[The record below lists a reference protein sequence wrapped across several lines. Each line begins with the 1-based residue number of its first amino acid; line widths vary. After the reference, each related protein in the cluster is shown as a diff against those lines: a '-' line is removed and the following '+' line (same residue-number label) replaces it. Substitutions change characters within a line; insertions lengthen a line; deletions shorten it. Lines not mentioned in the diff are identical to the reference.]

1 MKFKLSHDLYM
12 KNLGSI
18 RWYASFVGLDIME
31 PNYKPNILT
40 VVAISAVSLPLLG
53 EFYTIW
59 YYWPN
64 LVKLMESAAIYG
76 ILVQGVAKFYTAL
89 RYRKFFEAMYNRLDR
104 FHYEYRHH
112 EKNNATLL
120 LLMERICLVTRL
132 IAIQLLASGLILGIT
147 PAIQYILK
155 GEKIMPF
162 TVVIV
167 FTDPEITSHFLLN
180 IIIQYYLLIVGVAG
194 FFAAESVLIL
204 FVTSVAGFADVL
216 KNKIDEMNDILLDAE
231 NVEDRTAVKLKL
243 REILML
249 HQRVLE
255 YENDLDERYY
265 LNNWVQVVSIL
276 FNLTGA
282 LFGCYMSNS
291 FTMYALAIAV
301 VVQLFELCLLG
312 TILSIKVSNQAHNEE
327 IERAFYNS
335 LWYLMDRVEK
345 QDFMIMFH
353 NSQHA
358 IEMTVAS
365 MAPLNIVLFI
375 AIMQKIYAFAMMLM
389 SFFE

>member
-1 MKFKLSHDLYM
+1 MKFKLSHDLYV
-12 KNLGSI
+12 KNLNSI

-40 VVAISAVSLPLLG
+40 VLALFAIMLPLLS

-76 ILVQGVAKFYTAL
+76 IFVQGVAKFYTAL

-120 LLMERICLVTRL
+120 LLMERICLVTKL
-132 IAIQLLASGLILGIT
+132 ITVQVLFSGFVLAFY
-147 PAIQYILK
+147 PAVQYILK
-155 GEKIMPF
+155 GETIMPF
-162 TVVIV
+162 AIVIA
-167 FTDPEITSHFLLN
+167 FTDPEKMSHFLLN
-180 IIIQYYLLIVGVAG
+180 IIVQYYLLIVGIAG
-194 FFAAESVLIL
+194 FLAAESVLIL
-204 FVTSVAGFADVL
+204 FVTSVAGYADVL
-216 KNKIDEMNDILLDAE
+216 KNKIDEMNDSLLGIEHVD
-231 NVEDRTAVKLKL
+231 DRTTVKFKL

-255 YENDLDERYY
+255 YENDLDQRYY
-265 LNNWVQVVSIL
+265 LNNWVQVASIL

-282 LFGCYMSNS
+282 LFGCYVSSS
-291 FTMYALAIAV
+291 FNMYALAIAV
-301 VVQLFELCLLG
+301 VIQLFELCLLG
-312 TILSIKVSNQAHNEE
+312 TILSIKVSDRNEE
-327 IERAFYNS
+327 IEQAFYNS
-335 LWYLMDRVEK
+335 LWYLMDRSEK
-345 QDFMIMFH
+345 KDFMIMFH
-353 NSQHA
+353 KSQHA
-358 IEMTVAS
+358 VEMTVAS